1 MNQKINPFAPHF
13 GLNCSLAEFKTGI
26 LGHFMRIL
34 ATLMMTLLLAVSA
47 QADGGLKTL
56 GSLDASKGWQGVG
69 RINLGSSGFCT
80 GTLIAP
86 DLVLTAAHCF
96 FDNTG
101 AQTRD
106 QDITFL
112 AGWQSGRAEA
122 YRGVKRSVLHPDYI
136 FKGRNNV
143 DRVASDLA
151 LIQLDQPI
159 KHPAIK
165 PFNTATRVERG
176 QEVQVVS
183 YAKDREDAPSIQETC
198 NVLARDPGVYVTS
211 CDVDFGASGA
221 PIFAM
226 QNGEAV
232 VLSVVSAKA
241 EWRQQKVALAVG
253 LDHRLS
259 ALLDQIDLNDGVF
272 RRTDTGASR
281 VALQSGVQPSGALF
295 IKP

>member
-1 MNQKINPFAPHF
+1 
-13 GLNCSLAEFKTGI
+13 
-26 LGHFMRIL
+26 MRIL
-34 ATLMMTLLLAVSA
+34 ATLIAALLVTVSA
-47 QADGGLKTL
+47 QAEGALKSL
-56 GSLDASKGWQGVG
+56 GSLDAGKGWQAVG
-69 RINLGSSGFCT
+69 RINLGASGFCT

-96 FDNTG
+96 FDNDG
-101 AQTRD
+101 TRTPD
-106 QDITFL
+106 GDITFL
-112 AGWQSGRAEA
+112 AGWQSGRASA
-122 YRGVKRSVLHPDYI
+122 YRNVKRSVLHPEYA

-143 DRVASDLA
+143 DKVSSDLA

-165 PFNTATRVERG
+165 PFRTATQVERG
-176 QEVQVVS
+176 QEVKVVS
-183 YAKDREDAPSIQETC
+183 YAKDRADAPSIQEIC

-221 PIFAM
+221 PIFAV
-226 QNGEAV
+226 QNGEMV

-241 EWRQQKVALAVG
+241 QWRQQKVALAVG
-253 LDHRLS
+253 LEQRLS

-272 RRTDTGASR
+272 RRVDTGASR
-281 VALQSGVQPSGALF
+281 VALQSGIQPSGALF

>member
-1 MNQKINPFAPHF
+1 MALP
-13 GLNCSLAEFKTGI
+13 
-26 LGHFMRIL
+26 
-34 ATLMMTLLLAVSA
+34 V
-47 QADGGLKTL
+47 QADSLKSL
-56 GSLDASKGWQGVG
+56 GSLDASKVWQGVG

-96 FDNTG
+96 FDNDGRRTPDG
-101 AQTRD
+101 
-106 QDITFL
+106 DIEFL
-112 AGWQSGRAEA
+112 AGWQNGRAEA
-122 YRGVKRSVLHPDYI
+122 YRGAKRSVIHPEYV

-143 DRVASDLA
+143 ERVASDVA

-159 KHPAIK
+159 KHPSIK
-165 PFNTATRVERG
+165 PFNTATKVERG

-183 YAKDREDAPSIQETC
+183 YAKNRANAPSIQETC
-198 NVLARDPGVYVTS
+198 HLLARDPGVYVTS

-221 PIFAM
+221 PIFAV

-241 EWRQQKVALAVG
+241 QWRQQKVALAVG
-253 LDHRLS
+253 LDQRLS
-259 ALLDQIDLNDGVF
+259 ALLDQIDRNDGVF
-272 RRTDTGASR
+272 RRADTGASR
-281 VALQSGVQPSGALF
+281 VALQSGIQPSGALF